1 MRLSLNSAA
10 KGNWMLRHQ
19 KYVGILRPAL
29 GAAGLCLIGQAVTPQ
44 PALAAGSTGAAT
56 PIEHLVIIFQEN
68 VSFDHYFAT
77 YPVAL
82 NPAGEPHFHARP
94 GTPTVNG
101 LSGALLTRNPNLSIR
116 SASAVRKPPP
126 AIRTTVTP
134 MSRSPS
140 TAATRT
146 CSCRLCAPDH

>member
-1 MRLSLNSAA
+1 
-10 KGNWMLRHQ
+10 MLFPQRF
-19 KYVGILRPAL
+19 KRFVLPA
-29 GAAGLCLIGQAVTPQ
+29 I
-44 PALAAGSTGAAT
+44 AAT
-56 PIEHLVIIFQEN
+56 FCTLLFFASQAYGEEKEHPTSTPIKHVVVIFQEN

-134 MSRSPS
+134 MSRRPS
-140 TAATRT
+140 TAATWT
-146 CSCRLCAPDH
+146 CSCRLWAPGQARMES